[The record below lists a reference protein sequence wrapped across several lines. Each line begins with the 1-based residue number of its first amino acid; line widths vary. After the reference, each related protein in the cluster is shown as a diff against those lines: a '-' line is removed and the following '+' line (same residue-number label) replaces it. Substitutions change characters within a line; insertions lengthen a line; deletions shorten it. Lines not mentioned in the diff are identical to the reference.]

1 MSIKQQLILPTI
13 KLVKDLIGDQLSQ
26 SPSQTGTTPS
36 VIQSRSVTPKPSYP
50 YVSLGYQSSRKVGS
64 AERDQYLDDNLDEV
78 TETDRIIKVVVR
90 VHASEGEDSMGIAE
104 NFAQQLTTTKGKR
117 LLHKYYTNASL
128 LKVSN
133 VSFYPA
139 LMITEYE
146 EESRISLEFWTRSI
160 IVDETV
166 DVIEDVIVTG
176 ELYEDYGQDYPP
188 LNINVK
194 AP

>member
-26 SPSQTGTTPS
+26 SPAQTGTTPS

-104 NFAQQLTTTKGKR
+104 NLAQRLTTTKGKR
-117 LLHKYYTNASL
+117 LLHEYYTNASL

-146 EESRISLEFWTRSI
+146 EESRVSLEFWTRSI

-188 LNINVK
+188 LNVNII